1 MTTLHLRKSIDRS
14 PLQSRF
20 LLIPLLLACF
30 AAVFISIPTPAAA
43 RDLVP
48 FKATFT
54 GSSTSAPGFPCA
66 ALRSDI
72 AGGGHAT
79 HLGNFTTVQH
89 HCFDPA
95 DPTLAFTD
103 GFYTFTGANGDTI
116 FGTYHG
122 HLVLIDGPV
131 FAIVGEFTIEGGTG
145 RFVGA
150 TGGGTASG
158 TLNVATGVT
167 TVMLDGAIS
176 SPGSLH

>member
-1 MTTLHLRKSIDRS
+1 MKNRNIQFKPTAGV
-14 PLQSRF
+14 
-20 LLIPLLLACF
+20 LIPLLLACF
-30 AAVFISIPTPAAA
+30 AAVFICAATPVAA

-54 GSSTSAPGFPCA
+54 GSSTSGPGGPCA

-95 DPTLAFTD
+95 DPTGAFTE

-122 HLVLIDGPV
+122 NLVPFAPPV

-167 TVMLDGAIS
+167 TVMLDGVIS

>member
-1 MTTLHLRKSIDRS
+1 MKNRNIQFKPTAGV
-14 PLQSRF
+14 
-20 LLIPLLLACF
+20 LIPLLLACF
-30 AAVFISIPTPAAA
+30 AAVFICAATPVAA

-54 GSSTSAPGFPCA
+54 GSSTSGPGGPCA

-95 DPTLAFTD
+95 DPTGAFTE

-122 HLVLIDGPV
+122 HLVPIIAPSV

-167 TVMLDGAIS
+167 TVMLDGVIS

>member
-1 MTTLHLRKSIDRS
+1 MKNRNIQFKPTAGV
-14 PLQSRF
+14 
-20 LLIPLLLACF
+20 LIPLLLACF
-30 AAVFISIPTPAAA
+30 AAVFICAATPVAA

-54 GSSTSAPGFPCA
+54 GSSTSGPGGPCA

-89 HCFDPA
+89 HCFDLS
-95 DPTLAFTD
+95 DPTFAFTD

-122 HLVLIDGPV
+122 HLVPIGGPV
-131 FAIVGEFTIEGGTG
+131 FEIVGEFTIEGGTG

-150 TGGGTASG
+150 TGGGPASG
-158 TLNVATGVT
+158 TTNVATGVPT
-167 TVMLDGAIS
+167 LILDGVTS

>member
-1 MTTLHLRKSIDRS
+1 MKNRNIQFKPTAGV
-14 PLQSRF
+14 
-20 LLIPLLLACF
+20 LIPLLLVCF
-30 AAVFISIPTPAAA
+30 AAVFICAATPAAA

-54 GSSTSAPGFPCA
+54 GNSTSGPGAPCA
-66 ALRSDI
+66 VLRSDI
-72 AGGGHAT
+72 VGGGHAT

-89 HCFDPA
+89 HCFDPG
-95 DPTLAFTD
+95 DPSGAFTD

-122 HLVLIDGPV
+122 HLVPIAPPV

-158 TLNVATGVT
+158 TLNVATGVPAL
-167 TVMLDGAIS
+167 MLDGVIS
-176 SPGSLH
+176 SPGSLN

>member
-1 MTTLHLRKSIDRS
+1 MKNRNIQFKPTAGV
-14 PLQSRF
+14 
-20 LLIPLLLACF
+20 LIPLLLACF
-30 AAVFISIPTPAAA
+30 AAVFISATTPAAA

-54 GSSTSAPGFPCA
+54 GSSTSSPGAPCA
-66 ALRSDI
+66 ALALRSDI
-72 AGGGHAT
+72 LGGGHAT
-79 HLGNFTTVQH
+79 HLGNFTTIQH
-89 HCFDPA
+89 HCFDPG
-95 DPTLAFTD
+95 DPTFAFTE

-158 TLNVATGVT
+158 NLNVATGVT
-167 TVMLDGAIS
+167 TVMLDGVIP

>member
-1 MTTLHLRKSIDRS
+1 MKTKQSILS
-14 PLQSRF
+14 YM
-20 LLIPLLLACF
+20 
-30 AAVFISIPTPAAA
+30 AASLVAAAMISVTTPASAS
-43 RDLVP
+43 DQVP

-54 GSSTSAPGFPCA
+54 GSSTSGPGGPCA
-66 ALRSDI
+66 VLRSDI
-72 AGGGHAT
+72 AGEGHAT

-89 HCFDPA
+89 HCFDPG
-95 DPTLAFTD
+95 DPTFAFTE

-122 HLVLIDGPV
+122 HLVPIAPPV

-167 TVMLDGAIS
+167 TVMLDGVIS

>member
-1 MTTLHLRKSIDRS
+1 MKNRNIQFKPTAGV
-14 PLQSRF
+14 
-20 LLIPLLLACF
+20 LIPLLLACF
-30 AAVFISIPTPAAA
+30 AAVFISATTPASAS
-43 RDLVP
+43 DQVP

-54 GSSTSAPGFPCA
+54 GSSTSGPGAPCA

-72 AGGGHAT
+72 LGGGHAT

-89 HCFDPA
+89 HCFDPG
-95 DPTLAFTD
+95 DPTFAFTE

-122 HLVLIDGPV
+122 HLVPIIAPSV

-150 TGGGTASG
+150 TGGGPASG

-167 TVMLDGAIS
+167 TVMLDGVIS

>member
-1 MTTLHLRKSIDRS
+1 MKNRNIQFKPTAGV
-14 PLQSRF
+14 
-20 LLIPLLLACF
+20 LIPLLLACF
-30 AAVFISIPTPAAA
+30 AAVFICAATPATAG
-43 RDLVP
+43 DLVP

-54 GSSTSAPGFPCA
+54 GSSTSGPGAPCA
-66 ALRSDI
+66 VRSDI
-72 AGGGHAT
+72 VGEGHAT

-89 HCFDPA
+89 HCFDPL
-95 DPTLAFTD
+95 DPTFAFTE

-122 HLVLIDGPV
+122 HLVPIDGPV

-150 TGGGTASG
+150 TGGGPASG

-167 TVMLDGAIS
+167 TVMLDGVIS

>member
-1 MTTLHLRKSIDRS
+1 MKNRNIQFKPTAGV
-14 PLQSRF
+14 
-20 LLIPLLLACF
+20 LIPLLLACF

-43 RDLVP
+43 GRMVP

-54 GSSTSAPGFPCA
+54 GSSTSVPGFPCA
-66 ALRSDI
+66 VLRSDI
-72 AGGGHAT
+72 VGGGHAT

-89 HCFDPA
+89 HCFDPG
-95 DPTLAFTD
+95 DPTFAFTE

-122 HLVLIDGPV
+122 HLVPIIAPSV

-150 TGGGTASG
+150 TGGGPASG

-167 TVMLDGAIS
+167 TVMLDGVIS

>member
-1 MTTLHLRKSIDRS
+1 MKTKQSILS
-14 PLQSRF
+14 YM
-20 LLIPLLLACF
+20 
-30 AAVFISIPTPAAA
+30 AASLVAAAMISVTTPASAS
-43 RDLVP
+43 DQVP

-54 GSSTSAPGFPCA
+54 GSSTSGPGDPCA
-66 ALRSDI
+66 VLRSDI

-89 HCFDPA
+89 HCFDPG
-95 DPTLAFTD
+95 DPTLAFTE

-122 HLVLIDGPV
+122 NLVPIAPPV

-167 TVMLDGAIS
+167 TVMLDGVIS

>member
-1 MTTLHLRKSIDRS
+1 MTNRNIHFKPTAGV
-14 PLQSRF
+14 
-20 LLIPLLLACF
+20 LIPLLLACF
-30 AAVFISIPTPAAA
+30 AAVFISAATPATAG
-43 RDLVP
+43 DLVP

-54 GSSTSAPGFPCA
+54 GSSTSGPGFPCA

-72 AGGGHAT
+72 VGGGHAT
-79 HLGNFTTVQH
+79 HLGKFTTVQH

-95 DPTLAFTD
+95 DPTLAFTE

-122 HLVLIDGPV
+122 HLVPIIAPSV

-167 TVMLDGAIS
+167 TVMLDGVIS

>member
-1 MTTLHLRKSIDRS
+1 MKNRNIQFKPTAGV
-14 PLQSRF
+14 
-20 LLIPLLLACF
+20 LIPLLLACF
-30 AAVFISIPTPAAA
+30 AAVFISATTPASAS
-43 RDLVP
+43 DQVP

-54 GSSTSAPGFPCA
+54 GSSTSVPGFPCA
-66 ALRSDI
+66 VLRSDI
-72 AGGGHAT
+72 VGGGHAT

-89 HCFDPA
+89 HCFDPE
-95 DPTLAFTD
+95 DPTLAFTE

-122 HLVLIDGPV
+122 HLVPIIAPSV

-158 TLNVATGVT
+158 NLNVATGVT
-167 TVMLDGAIS
+167 TVMLDGVIS

>member
-1 MTTLHLRKSIDRS
+1 MKNRSIQFK
-14 PLQSRF
+14 PTAGF
-20 LLIPLLLACF
+20 LIPLLLVCF
-30 AAVFISIPTPAAA
+30 AAVFICAATPAAA

-54 GSSTSAPGFPCA
+54 GNSTSGPGGPCA

-72 AGGGHAT
+72 LGGGHAT

-89 HCFDPA
+89 HCFDPG
-95 DPTLAFTD
+95 DPTFAFTE

-122 HLVLIDGPV
+122 NLVPFAPPV

-167 TVMLDGAIS
+167 TVMLDGVIS
-176 SPGSLH
+176 SPGSLN

>member
-1 MTTLHLRKSIDRS
+1 MKNRNIQFKPTAGV
-14 PLQSRF
+14 
-20 LLIPLLLACF
+20 LIPLLLACF
-30 AAVFISIPTPAAA
+30 AAVFISAPTPAAA

-54 GSSTSAPGFPCA
+54 GSSTSVPGAPCA

-72 AGGGHAT
+72 VGGGHAT

-95 DPTLAFTD
+95 DPTGAFTE

-122 HLVLIDGPV
+122 NLVP
-131 FAIVGEFTIEGGTG
+131 FAFASIRNRRRIHDRG
-145 RFVGA
+145 RDRSIRWRDRRRHCIGH
-150 TGGGTASG
+150 
-158 TLNVATGVT
+158 
-167 TVMLDGAIS
+167 
-176 SPGSLH
+176 P

>member
-1 MTTLHLRKSIDRS
+1 MKNRNIQFKPTAGV
-14 PLQSRF
+14 
-20 LLIPLLLACF
+20 LIPLLLACF
-30 AAVFISIPTPAAA
+30 AAVFICAATPVAA

-54 GSSTSAPGFPCA
+54 GSSTSVSGFPCA
-66 ALRSDI
+66 VLRSDI
-72 AGGGHAT
+72 VGGGHAT

-89 HCFDPA
+89 HCFDPG
-95 DPTLAFTD
+95 DPTGAFTE

-122 HLVLIDGPV
+122 HLVPIIAPSV

-167 TVMLDGAIS
+167 TVMLDGVIS

>member
-1 MTTLHLRKSIDRS
+1 MKNRNIQFKPTAGV
-14 PLQSRF
+14 
-20 LLIPLLLACF
+20 LIPLLLACF
-30 AAVFISIPTPAAA
+30 AAVFICAATPAAA

-54 GSSTSAPGFPCA
+54 GSSTSGPGAPCA
-66 ALRSDI
+66 APALRSDI
-72 AGGGHAT
+72 LGVGHAT
-79 HLGNFTTVQH
+79 HLGKFTTVQH
-89 HCFDPA
+89 HCFDPG
-95 DPTLAFTD
+95 DPTFAFTE

-122 HLVLIDGPV
+122 HLVPIGGPV

-167 TVMLDGAIS
+167 TVMLDGVIS

>member
-1 MTTLHLRKSIDRS
+1 MKTKQSILS
-14 PLQSRF
+14 YM
-20 LLIPLLLACF
+20 
-30 AAVFISIPTPAAA
+30 AASLVAAAMISVTTPASAS
-43 RDLVP
+43 DQVP

-54 GSSTSAPGFPCA
+54 GSSTSGPGAPCA
-66 ALRSDI
+66 VLRSDI
-72 AGGGHAT
+72 TGGGHAT

-89 HCFDPA
+89 HCFDPG
-95 DPTLAFTD
+95 DPTGAFTE

-122 HLVLIDGPV
+122 NLVPIAPPV

-158 TLNVATGVT
+158 TLNVATGVP
-167 TVMLDGAIS
+167 TVMLDGVIS

>member
-1 MTTLHLRKSIDRS
+1 MKNRNIQFKPTAGV
-14 PLQSRF
+14 
-20 LLIPLLLACF
+20 LIPLLLACF
-30 AAVFISIPTPAAA
+30 AAVFISATTPAAA

-54 GSSTSAPGFPCA
+54 GSSTSVPGFPCA
-66 ALRSDI
+66 VLRSDI
-72 AGGGHAT
+72 VGGGHAT

-89 HCFDPA
+89 HCFDPE
-95 DPTLAFTD
+95 DPTGAFTE

-122 HLVLIDGPV
+122 NLVPFAFPV

-158 TLNVATGVT
+158 TTNVATGVPT
-167 TVMLDGAIS
+167 LMLDGVIS
-176 SPGSLH
+176 SPGSLHEH

>member
-1 MTTLHLRKSIDRS
+1 MKNRNILTHLV
-14 PLQSRF
+14 LV
-20 LLIPLLLACF
+20 CF
-30 AAVFISIPTPAAA
+30 AAAFICAATPPAA

-54 GSSTSAPGFPCA
+54 GSSTSGPGAPCA
-66 ALRSDI
+66 GLRSDI
-72 AGGGHAT
+72 LGVGHAT
-79 HLGNFTTVQH
+79 HLGKFTTVQH
-89 HCFDPA
+89 HCFDPL
-95 DPTLAFTD
+95 DPTFAFTE

-122 HLVLIDGPV
+122 HLVPIAGPV

-158 TLNVATGVT
+158 NLNVATGVT
-167 TVMLDGAIS
+167 TVMLDGVIS

>member
-1 MTTLHLRKSIDRS
+1 MTNRNIQFKPTAGV
-14 PLQSRF
+14 
-20 LLIPLLLACF
+20 LIPLLLACF
-30 AAVFISIPTPAAA
+30 AAVFISAATPATAG
-43 RDLVP
+43 DLVP

-54 GSSTSAPGFPCA
+54 GSSTSGPGFPCA

-72 AGGGHAT
+72 VGGGHAT

-89 HCFDPA
+89 HCFDLA
-95 DPTLAFTD
+95 DPTLAFTE

-122 HLVLIDGPV
+122 HLVPIIAPSV

-167 TVMLDGAIS
+167 TVMLDGVIS